1 MAFRL
6 LPGDKEIFHRRYTD
20 KFNSWYGEGID
31 AKQIYICCGSNFVK
45 FHAVFPEQAWLVER
59 LCRIYKNIDVN
70 LDIFQ
75 ACFVED
81 GGRETEKVATVQL
94 SKKYK
99 DNDPFT
105 YFLDNELDQWHR
117 RIYVELISALKNYKG
132 DNLNANLYREQARSV
147 LQVACEHQRKE
158 LVDELTSQETYNT
171 LSAIHVGASTNI
183 YTVRSAIMVKEE
195 LFAADLV
202 RIREAL
208 TESEHNADDSE
219 SSSGRA
225 TPSTSAPPPQLP
237 LGPVIQSTEAG
248 SSGITSYTV
257 ARSGPGWTVRR
268 S

>member
-1 MAFRL
+1 MALRI
-6 LPGDKEIFHRRYTD
+6 LPGDQEVFHRRYTD
-20 KFNSWYGEGID
+20 KFHSWYGEGID

-59 LCRIYKNIDVN
+59 LCRIYKNIDLN
-70 LDIFQ
+70 LDVFQ
-75 ACFVED
+75 ASFVEE
-81 GGRETEKVATVQL
+81 GGRDTDKVPTVQL

-99 DNDPFT
+99 DNDPFS
-105 YFLDNELDQWHR
+105 YFQDNELDQWHR
-117 RIYVELISALKNYKG
+117 RIYTELISALKNYKG
-132 DNLNANLYREQARSV
+132 DNLTANLYRERARSV

-158 LVDELTSQETYNT
+158 LVDELTSQETYDI

-208 TESEHNADDSE
+208 VESERDANESE
-219 SSSGRA
+219 SSSEGA
-225 TPSTSAPPPQLP
+225 TPSTSAAPSQPP

-248 SSGITSYTV
+248 SSGSASYTV
-257 ARSGPGWTVRR
+257 ARSGPEWTVRR
-268 S
+268 T

>member
-1 MAFRL
+1 MALRI
-6 LPGDKEIFHRRYTD
+6 LPGDEEVFHRRYTD

-59 LCRIYKNIDVN
+59 ICRVYKNIDIN

-75 ACFVED
+75 ASFGEERNLD
-81 GGRETEKVATVQL
+81 AEKLKTGQL

-105 YFLDNELDQWHR
+105 YFQDNELEQSHR
-117 RIYVELISALKNYKG
+117 RIYVELISTLKNFKG
-132 DNLNANLYREQARSV
+132 DNLTASLYREQAHSV

-158 LVDELTSQETYNT
+158 LVDELTSQETYDT

-183 YTVRSAIMVKEE
+183 YTARSAIVVKEE

-208 TESEHNADDSE
+208 AESEHDTNESE
-219 SSSGRA
+219 SSSDGS
-225 TPSTSAPPPQLP
+225 TPSTSAAPSQLP
-237 LGPVIQSTEAG
+237 LAPVIQSTEAG
-248 SSGITSYTV
+248 GSGTASYTV
-257 ARSGPGWTVRR
+257 ARSGPEWTVRR
-268 S
+268 R